1 MLNLSGNLDYLN
13 RIYLRID
20 LDRICGNIKEVM
32 KKVGNDTK
40 VMAVVKADAYG
51 HGAIEVTK
59 ALSEIGT
66 YGFAVATVGE
76 ALALRRAGITKPIL
90 ILDFVFPNQF
100 ETIIRND
107 IMLTVFRY
115 EIAKE
120 LNEVAE
126 QMGTTAHIHIKV
138 DTGMGRIGYIPD
150 NESIDEICRIARL
163 PNIKIDGIFTHFA
176 CADEVDKTSMNKQY
190 DIFKG
195 FVNRLEDSGIEIPLK
210 HVCNSAAIIDSS
222 DKFLNMVRSGII
234 TYGLY
239 PSEFVHKENLHIQPA
254 MELHSLVINVKT
266 IHKGDTVSY
275 GSTYIAD
282 KPTVI
287 ATIPVGYADGYPRM
301 LSNKGSVIIHGKR
314 AKIVGRICMDQF
326 MVDVTD
332 IPDVSIGD
340 GVTLIGRDGEEC
352 ITCEE
357 IGEISGRFNYE
368 FLCCITR
375 RVPRVYIRNGK
386 TVKIVDY
393 LE

>member
-1 MLNLSGNLDYLN
+1 MANLDYLN
-13 RIYLRID
+13 RVYLKID
-20 LDRICGNIKEVM
+20 LDKICNNINAVIN
-32 KKVGNDTK
+32 KVGRDTK
-40 VMAVVKADAYG
+40 VLAVVKGDAYG

-107 IMLTVFRY
+107 IMLTVFQY
-115 EIAKE
+115 GIAKE
-120 LNEVAE
+120 LNEAAGE
-126 QMGTTAHIHIKV
+126 MGTTAHIHIKI

-150 NESIDEICRIARL
+150 EKSIDEICRIAQL
-163 PNIKIDGIFTHFA
+163 PNIEIDGIFTHFA
-176 CADEVDKTSMNKQY
+176 CADEKDKTSMNGQSEK
-190 DIFKG
+190 FHS
-195 FVNRLEDSGIEIPLK
+195 FVEKLESRGINIPIK
-210 HVCNSAAIIDSS
+210 HVCNSAAIIDK
-222 DKFLNMVRSGII
+222 DGDYLDMVRSGII

-239 PSEFVHKENLHIQPA
+239 PSEDVNKDKLHVEPA
-254 MELHSLVINVKT
+254 MELHSVVINIKT

-275 GSTYIAD
+275 GSTYVAE

-287 ATIPVGYADGYPRM
+287 ATIPVGYADGYPRL
-301 LSNKGSVIIHGKR
+301 LSNKGSVLIHGKR
-314 AKIVGRICMDQF
+314 AKIVGKVCMDQF

-340 GVTLIGRDGEEC
+340 NVTLIGKDGDEC

-357 IGEISGRFNYE
+357 IGDISGRFNYE

-386 TVKIVDY
+386 TKKIVDY

>member
-1 MLNLSGNLDYLN
+1 MANLDYMN
-13 RIYLRID
+13 RVYLKID
-20 LDRICGNIKEVM
+20 LDKICNNINNVIN
-32 KKVGNDTK
+32 KVGADTK
-40 VMAVVKADAYG
+40 VLAVVKGDAYG
-51 HGAIEVTK
+51 HGAIEVAK

-107 IMLTVFRY
+107 IMLTVFQY
-115 EIAKE
+115 GIAKE
-120 LNEVAE
+120 LNEAAGN
-126 QMGTTAHIHIKV
+126 MGTTAHIHIKV

-150 NESIDEICRIARL
+150 DQSVDEICRIAQL
-163 PNIKIDGIFTHFA
+163 PNIEIDGIFTHFA
-176 CADEVDKTSMNKQY
+176 CADMTDKTSMNGQY
-190 DIFKG
+190 AKFRA
-195 FVNRLEDSGIEIPLK
+195 FVEKLESRGINIPIK
-210 HVCNSAAIIDSS
+210 HVCNSAAIIDM
-222 DKFLNMVRSGII
+222 DDGFLNMVRSGIV

-239 PSEFVHKENLHIQPA
+239 PSEEVHKEKLSIEPA
-254 MELHSLVINVKT
+254 MELHSVVINIKT

-275 GSTYIAD
+275 GSTYVAE

-287 ATIPVGYADGYPRM
+287 ATIPVGYADGYPRL
-301 LSNKGSVIIHGKR
+301 LSNEGSVLIHGKR
-314 AKIVGRICMDQF
+314 AKIVGKVCMDQF

-340 GVTLIGRDGEEC
+340 NVTLIGKDGDEC

-357 IGEISGRFNYE
+357 IGDISGRFNYE

-386 TVKIVDY
+386 TKKIVDY

>member
-1 MLNLSGNLDYLN
+1 MANLDYLN
-13 RIYLRID
+13 RVYLKID
-20 LDRICGNIKEVM
+20 LDKICNNITTVIN
-32 KKVGNDTK
+32 KVGKDTK
-40 VMAVVKADAYG
+40 VLAVVKGDAYG

-107 IMLTVFRY
+107 VMLTIFQY
-115 EIAKE
+115 GIAKA
-120 LNEVAE
+120 LNEAAGE
-126 QMGTTAHIHIKV
+126 MGTTAHIHIKV

-150 NESIDEICRIARL
+150 EESIDEICRIAQL
-163 PNIKIDGIFTHFA
+163 PNIEIDGIFTHFA
-176 CADEVDKTSMNKQY
+176 CADVKDKTSMHGQY
-190 DIFKG
+190 DRFMS
-195 FVNRLEDSGIEIPLK
+195 FVKKLEERGINIPIK
-210 HVCNSAAIIDSS
+210 HVCNSAAIIEQECDYL
-222 DKFLNMVRSGII
+222 DLVRSGII

-239 PSEFVHKENLHIQPA
+239 PSEDVDKTKLHVEPA
-254 MELHSLVINVKT
+254 MELHSVVINIKT

-275 GSTYIAD
+275 GSTYVAE

-287 ATIPVGYADGYPRM
+287 ATIPVGYADGYPRLM
-301 LSNKGSVIIHGKR
+301 SNKGSVLIHGKR
-314 AKIVGRICMDQF
+314 AKIVGRVCMDQF

-340 GVTLIGRDGEEC
+340 NVTLIGKDGDEC

-386 TVKIVDY
+386 TRKIVDY

>member
-1 MLNLSGNLDYLN
+1 MSSLDYLN
-13 RIYLRID
+13 RVYLRID
-20 LDRICGNIKEVM
+20 LDRICSNVQKII
-32 KKVGNDTK
+32 KKVGTDTR
-40 VMAVVKADAYG
+40 VMPVVKADAYG

-107 IMLTVFRY
+107 IMLTVFQY
-115 EIAKE
+115 GIAKS
-120 LNEVAE
+120 LNEAAIE
-126 QMGTTAHIHIKV
+126 MGTTAHIHLKV
-138 DTGMGRIGYIPD
+138 DTGMGRIGYIPND
-150 NESIDEICRIARL
+150 ESVEEIRKISEL
-163 PNIKIDGIFTHFA
+163 SNIEIDGIFTHFA
-176 CADEVDKTSMNKQY
+176 CADSADKTSMNTQLERFRDFVAKLENLGI
-190 DIFKG
+190 DIP
-195 FVNRLEDSGIEIPLK
+195 IK
-210 HVCNSAAIIDSS
+210 HVCNSAAIIDMQ
-222 DKFLNMVRSGII
+222 DDFLNMVRSGII
-234 TYGLY
+234 TYGLF
-239 PSEFVHKENLHIQPA
+239 PSDEVNKESLDVKPA
-254 MELHSLVINVKT
+254 MELHSVVINVKT
-266 IHKGDTVSY
+266 INKGDTVSY
-275 GSTYIAD
+275 GSTYVAE

-287 ATIPVGYADGYPRM
+287 ATIPVGYADGYPRQ
-301 LSNKGSVIIHGKR
+301 LSNKGCVLIHGKR
-314 AKIVGRICMDQF
+314 AKIVGRVCMDQF

-332 IPDVSIGD
+332 IPDVLIGD
-340 GVTLIGRDGEEC
+340 NVTLVGRDGDEC

-386 TVKIVDY
+386 TKKIVDY

>member
-1 MLNLSGNLDYLN
+1 MESHDYKN
-13 RIYLRID
+13 RVYLKID
-20 LDRICGNIKEVM
+20 LDAICSNIKAVM
-32 KKVGNDTK
+32 DKVGDKTQ

-51 HGAIEVTK
+51 HGAIEVAK

-66 YGFAVATVGE
+66 DCFSVATVGE
-76 ALALRRAGITKPIL
+76 ALALRRAGITKPIM

-107 IMLTVFRY
+107 IILTVFQY
-115 EIAKE
+115 DIAKQ
-120 LNEVAE
+120 LNVAAGE
-126 QMGTTAHIHIKV
+126 MGTTAHIHIKV
-138 DTGMGRIGYIPD
+138 DTGMGRIGYIPCS
-150 NESIDEICRIARL
+150 ESVDEICRIAQL
-163 PNIKIDGIFTHFA
+163 PNIEIDGIFTHFA
-176 CADEVDKTSMNKQY
+176 CADMSDKTSMHKQEKLFN
-190 DIFKG
+190 D
-195 FVNRLEDSGIEIPLK
+195 FVDEVEARGVKIPVK
-210 HVCNSAAIIDSS
+210 HICNSAAIIDK
-222 DKFLNMVRSGII
+222 DDGFMDMVRSGIV

-239 PSEFVHKENLHIQPA
+239 PSDEVNKDKLKVKPA
-254 MELHSLVINVKT
+254 MELRSVVINVKT
-266 IHKGDTVSY
+266 IHEGSTVGY
-275 GSTYIAD
+275 GSTYVAQ

-301 LSNKGSVIIHGKR
+301 LSNKGDVLIHGKR
-314 AKIVGRICMDQF
+314 ARIVGRVCMDQF

-332 IPDVSIGD
+332 IPDVSTGD
-340 GVTLIGRDGEEC
+340 SVTLIGRDGDET
-352 ITCEE
+352 ITCDE

>member
-1 MLNLSGNLDYLN
+1 MASLDYMN
-13 RIYLRID
+13 RVYLKID
-20 LDRICGNIKEVM
+20 LDKICNNINKVIS
-32 KKVGNDTK
+32 KVGKDTK
-40 VMAVVKADAYG
+40 VLAVVKGDAYG

-107 IMLTVFRY
+107 IMLTIFQY
-115 EIAKE
+115 GIAKS
-120 LNEVAE
+120 LNEAAGE
-126 QMGTTAHIHIKV
+126 MGTTAHIHIKV

-150 NESIDEICRIARL
+150 EKSIDEICRIAQL
-163 PNIKIDGIFTHFA
+163 PNIEIDGIFTHFA
-176 CADEVDKTSMNKQY
+176 CADMTDKTSMNGQY
-190 DIFKG
+190 AKFRE
-195 FVNRLEDSGIEIPLK
+195 FVEKLEERGINIPIK
-210 HVCNSAAIIDSS
+210 HVCNSAAIIDM
-222 DKFLNMVRSGII
+222 DDGFLNMVRSGIV

-239 PSEFVHKENLHIQPA
+239 PSEEVHKEKLDIEPA
-254 MELHSLVINVKT
+254 MELHSVVINIKT

-275 GSTYIAD
+275 GSTYVAE

-287 ATIPVGYADGYPRM
+287 ATIPVGYADGYPRL
-301 LSNKGSVIIHGKR
+301 LSNEGSVLIHGKR
-314 AKIVGRICMDQF
+314 AKIVGKVCMDQF

-340 GVTLIGRDGEEC
+340 NVTLIGKDGDEC

-357 IGEISGRFNYE
+357 IGDISGRFNYE

-386 TVKIVDY
+386 TKKIVDY

>member
-1 MLNLSGNLDYLN
+1 MANLDYMN
-13 RIYLRID
+13 RVYLKID
-20 LDRICGNIKEVM
+20 LDKICNNINEVI
-32 KKVGNDTK
+32 KKVGSDTK
-40 VMAVVKADAYG
+40 VLAVVKGDAYG

-107 IMLTVFRY
+107 IMLTIFQY
-115 EIAKE
+115 GIAKE
-120 LNEVAE
+120 LNEAAE
-126 QMGTTAHIHIKV
+126 EMGTTAHIHIKV

-150 NESIDEICRIARL
+150 NKSVDEICRIAQL
-163 PNIKIDGIFTHFA
+163 PNIEIDGIFTHFA
-176 CADEVDKTSMNKQY
+176 CADMIDKTSMNKQY
-190 DIFKG
+190 EKFKAFVEKLEARGIDIP
-195 FVNRLEDSGIEIPLK
+195 IK
-210 HVCNSAAIIDSS
+210 HVCNSAAIIDK
-222 DKFLNMVRSGII
+222 DDNFLNLVRSGIV

-239 PSEFVHKENLHIQPA
+239 PSEDVDKEKLHVEPA
-254 MELHSLVINVKT
+254 MELHSVVINIKT
-266 IHKGDTVSY
+266 IHEGDTVSY
-275 GSTYIAD
+275 GSTYVAT

-287 ATIPVGYADGYPRM
+287 ATIPVGYADGYPRL
-301 LSNKGSVIIHGKR
+301 LSGKGSVLIHGKR
-314 AKIVGRICMDQF
+314 AKIVGRVCMDQF

-340 GVTLIGRDGEEC
+340 NVTLIGKDGDDC

-357 IGEISGRFNYE
+357 IGDISGRFNYE

-386 TVKIVDY
+386 TKKIVDY

>member
-1 MLNLSGNLDYLN
+1 MANLDYMN
-13 RIYLRID
+13 RVYLKID
-20 LDRICGNIKEVM
+20 LDKICNNINEVI
-32 KKVGNDTK
+32 KKVGKDTK
-40 VMAVVKADAYG
+40 VLAVVKGDAYG

-107 IMLTVFRY
+107 IMLTIFQY
-115 EIAKE
+115 GIAKS
-120 LNEVAE
+120 LNEAAE
-126 QMGTTAHIHIKV
+126 LMGTTAHIHIKV

-150 NESIDEICRIARL
+150 DKSVDEICRIAQL
-163 PNIKIDGIFTHFA
+163 PNIEIDGIFTHFA
-176 CADEVDKTSMNKQY
+176 CADMVDKTSMNNQY
-190 DIFKG
+190 EKFRT
-195 FVNRLEDSGIEIPLK
+195 FVEKLEARGINIPIK
-210 HVCNSAAIIDSS
+210 HVCNSAAIIDKE
-222 DKFLNMVRSGII
+222 DNFLNLVRSGIV

-239 PSEFVHKENLHIQPA
+239 PSEEVHKENLHIEPA
-254 MELHSLVINVKT
+254 MELHSVVINIKT
-266 IHKGDTVSY
+266 IHEGDTVSY
-275 GSTYIAD
+275 GSTYVAD

-301 LSNKGSVIIHGKR
+301 LSNKGSVLIHGKR
-314 AKIVGRICMDQF
+314 ARIVGKVCMDQF

-340 GVTLIGRDGEEC
+340 NVTLIGKDGDDC

-357 IGEISGRFNYE
+357 IGDISGRFNYE

-386 TVKIVDY
+386 TKKIVDY

>member
-1 MLNLSGNLDYLN
+1 MANLDYMN
-13 RIYLRID
+13 RVYLKIN
-20 LDRICGNIKEVM
+20 LDKICNNINEVIN
-32 KKVGNDTK
+32 KVGKDTK
-40 VMAVVKADAYG
+40 VMAVVKGDAYG
-51 HGAIEVTK
+51 HGAIEVAK

-107 IMLTVFRY
+107 IMLTVFQY
-115 EIAKE
+115 GIAKS
-120 LNEVAE
+120 LNEAAE

-138 DTGMGRIGYIPD
+138 DTGMGRIGFIPD
-150 NESIDEICRIARL
+150 DKSLDEICRIAQL
-163 PNIKIDGIFTHFA
+163 PNIEIDGIFTHFA
-176 CADEVDKTSMNKQY
+176 CADMVDKTSMNNQY
-190 DIFKG
+190 EKFRVFIEK
-195 FVNRLEDSGIEIPLK
+195 LEERGINIPIK
-210 HVCNSAAIIDSS
+210 HICNSAAIIDKS
-222 DKFLNMVRSGII
+222 DNFLNLVRSGIV

-239 PSEFVHKENLHIQPA
+239 PSQEVHKESLHIEPA
-254 MELHSLVINVKT
+254 MELHSVVINIKT
-266 IHKGDTVSY
+266 IHEGDTVSY
-275 GSTYIAD
+275 GSTYVAK

-301 LSNKGSVIIHGKR
+301 LSNEGSVLIHGKR
-314 AKIVGRICMDQF
+314 AKIVGKVCMDQF

-340 GVTLIGRDGEEC
+340 NVTLIGKDADEC

-357 IGEISGRFNYE
+357 IGDISGRFNYE

-386 TVKIVDY
+386 TIKIVDY

>member
-1 MLNLSGNLDYLN
+1 MSSNLDYLN
-13 RIYLRID
+13 RVYLKID
-20 LDRICGNIKEVM
+20 LDKICNNTKEVI
-32 KKVGNDTK
+32 KKVGKDTK

-51 HGAIEVTK
+51 HGAIEVSK

-120 LNEVAE
+120 LNEAAE
-126 QMGTTAHIHIKV
+126 AMGTTAHIHIKV
-138 DTGMGRIGYIPD
+138 DTGMGRIGFIPD
-150 NESIDEICRIARL
+150 DESVDEIRRIAQL
-163 PNIKIDGIFTHFA
+163 PNVEIDGIFTHFA
-176 CADEVDKTSMNKQY
+176 CADEADKTSMNGQFEK
-190 DIFKG
+190 FRN
-195 FVNRLEDSGIEIPLK
+195 FVGKLEKIGINIPIK
-210 HVCNSAAIIDSS
+210 HVCNSAEIIDSN

-239 PSEFVHKENLHIQPA
+239 PSEFVHKEDLKIEPA

-275 GSTYIAD
+275 GSTYVAE

-301 LSNKGSVIIHGKR
+301 LSNKGSVLIHGRR
-314 AKIVGRICMDQF
+314 AKIVGMICMDQF

-332 IPDVSIGD
+332 IPGVSIGD
-340 GVTLIGRDGEEC
+340 GVTLIGKDGNEQ

-357 IGEISGRFNYE
+357 IGDISGRFNYE

-375 RVPRVYIRNGK
+375 RVPRVYTRNGK
-386 TVKIVDY
+386 TIKIVDY

>member
-1 MLNLSGNLDYLN
+1 MANLDYMN
-13 RIYLRID
+13 RVYLKID
-20 LDRICGNIKEVM
+20 LDKICNNINEVI
-32 KKVGNDTK
+32 KKVGKETK
-40 VMAVVKADAYG
+40 VLAVVKGDAYG

-107 IMLTVFRY
+107 IMLTIFQY
-115 EIAKE
+115 GIAKE
-120 LNEVAE
+120 LNEAAQE
-126 QMGTTAHIHIKV
+126 MGTTAHIHIKV

-150 NESIDEICRIARL
+150 DKSIDEICRIAQL
-163 PNIKIDGIFTHFA
+163 PNIEIDGIFTHFA
-176 CADEVDKTSMNKQY
+176 CADMVDKTSMNNQY
-190 DIFKG
+190 DKFRA
-195 FVNRLEDSGIEIPLK
+195 FVEKLEARGISIPIK
-210 HVCNSAAIIDSS
+210 HVCNSAAIIDKE
-222 DKFLNMVRSGII
+222 DNFLNLVRSGIV

-239 PSEFVHKENLHIQPA
+239 PSEDVNKDNLRVEPA
-254 MELHSLVINVKT
+254 MELHSVVINIKT
-266 IHKGDTVSY
+266 IHEGDTVSY
-275 GSTYIAD
+275 GSTYVAT

-287 ATIPVGYADGYPRM
+287 ATIPVGYADGYPRL
-301 LSNKGSVIIHGKR
+301 LSGKGSVLIHGKR
-314 AKIVGRICMDQF
+314 AKIVGRVCMDQF

-340 GVTLIGRDGEEC
+340 NVTLIGRDGDDC

-357 IGEISGRFNYE
+357 IGDISGRFNYE

-386 TVKIVDY
+386 TKKIVDY

>member
-1 MLNLSGNLDYLN
+1 MASLDYMN
-13 RIYLRID
+13 RVYLKID
-20 LDRICGNIKEVM
+20 LDKICNNINKVIS
-32 KKVGNDTK
+32 KVGKDTK
-40 VMAVVKADAYG
+40 VLAVVKGDAYG

-107 IMLTVFRY
+107 IMLTIFQY
-115 EIAKE
+115 GIAKS
-120 LNEVAE
+120 LNEAAGE
-126 QMGTTAHIHIKV
+126 MGTTAHIHIKV

-150 NESIDEICRIARL
+150 EKSIDEICRIAQL
-163 PNIKIDGIFTHFA
+163 PNIEIDGIFTHFA
-176 CADEVDKTSMNKQY
+176 CADMTDKTSMNGQY
-190 DIFKG
+190 AKFRE
-195 FVNRLEDSGIEIPLK
+195 FVEKLEERGINIPIK
-210 HVCNSAAIIDSS
+210 HVCNSAAIIDM
-222 DKFLNMVRSGII
+222 DDGFLNMVRSGIV

-239 PSEFVHKENLHIQPA
+239 PSEEVHKEKLDIEPA
-254 MELHSLVINVKT
+254 MELHSVVINIKT

-275 GSTYIAD
+275 GSTYVAE

-287 ATIPVGYADGYPRM
+287 ATIPVGYADGYPRL
-301 LSNKGSVIIHGKR
+301 LSNEGSVLIHGKR
-314 AKIVGRICMDQF
+314 AKIVGKVCMDQF

-340 GVTLIGRDGEEC
+340 NVTLIGRDGDEC

-357 IGEISGRFNYE
+357 IGDISGRFNYE

-386 TVKIVDY
+386 TKKIVDY

>member
-1 MLNLSGNLDYLN
+1 MANLDYMN
-13 RIYLRID
+13 RVYLKID
-20 LDRICGNIKEVM
+20 LDKICNNINEVI
-32 KKVGNDTK
+32 KKVGKDTK
-40 VMAVVKADAYG
+40 VLAVVKGDAYG

-107 IMLTVFRY
+107 IMLTIFQY
-115 EIAKE
+115 GIAKE
-120 LNEVAE
+120 LNEAAE
-126 QMGTTAHIHIKV
+126 EMGTTAHIHIKV

-150 NESIDEICRIARL
+150 DKSVDEICRIAQL
-163 PNIKIDGIFTHFA
+163 PNIEIDGIFTHFA
-176 CADEVDKTSMNKQY
+176 CADMVDKTSMNNQY
-190 DIFKG
+190 EKFKAFVEKLEARGIDIP
-195 FVNRLEDSGIEIPLK
+195 IK
-210 HVCNSAAIIDSS
+210 HVCNSAAIIDK
-222 DKFLNMVRSGII
+222 DDNFLNLVRSGIV

-239 PSEFVHKENLHIQPA
+239 PSEEVDKDKLRVEPA
-254 MELHSLVINVKT
+254 MELHSVVINIKT
-266 IHKGDTVSY
+266 IHEGDTVSY
-275 GSTYIAD
+275 GSTYVAT

-287 ATIPVGYADGYPRM
+287 ATIPVGYADGYPRL
-301 LSNKGSVIIHGKR
+301 LSGKGSVLIHGKR
-314 AKIVGRICMDQF
+314 AKIVGRVCMDQF

-340 GVTLIGRDGEEC
+340 NVTLIGRDGDDC

-357 IGEISGRFNYE
+357 IGDISGRFNYE

-386 TVKIVDY
+386 TKKIVDY

>member
-1 MLNLSGNLDYLN
+1 VRFLSNLDYLN
-13 RIYLRID
+13 RVYLKID
-20 LDRICGNIKEVM
+20 LDTICDNTLEIM
-32 KKVGNDTK
+32 KKVGPETK

-107 IMLTVFRY
+107 IMLTVFQY
-115 EIAKE
+115 NIANQ
-120 LNEVAE
+120 LNEAAE
-126 QMGTTAHIHIKV
+126 RMGTTAHIHIKI

-150 NESIDEICRIARL
+150 DESIDEICRIAQL
-163 PNIKIDGIFTHFA
+163 PNIEIDGIFTHFA
-176 CADEVDKTSMNKQY
+176 CADMSDKTSMNRQY
-190 DIFKG
+190 NIFTE
-195 FVNRLEDSGIEIPLK
+195 FVGKLEKLGINIPIK
-210 HVCNSAAIIDSS
+210 HICNSAAIIDK
-222 DKFLNMVRSGII
+222 DDGFMDMVRSGIV

-239 PSEFVHKENLHIQPA
+239 PSEEVHKEKLKIRPA

-266 IHKGDTVSY
+266 IHEGDTVSY
-275 GSTYIAD
+275 GSTYVAA

-287 ATIPVGYADGYPRM
+287 ATIPVGYADGYPRLM
-301 LSNKGSVIIHGKR
+301 SNKGEVIIHGKR
-314 AKIVGRICMDQF
+314 AKIVGRVCMDQF
-326 MVDVTD
+326 MADVTN
-332 IPDVSIGD
+332 IPEVSIGD
-340 GVTLIGRDGEEC
+340 AVTLIGKDGDEC

-357 IGEISGRFNYE
+357 IGNISGRFNYE

-375 RVPRVYIRNGK
+375 RVPRVYVRNGK
-386 TVKIVDY
+386 TIKIVDY

>member
-1 MLNLSGNLDYLN
+1 MANLDYMN
-13 RIYLRID
+13 RVYLKID
-20 LDRICGNIKEVM
+20 LDKICKNINEVI
-32 KKVGNDTK
+32 KKVGKDTK
-40 VMAVVKADAYG
+40 VLAIVKGDAYG

-107 IMLTVFRY
+107 IMLTVFQY
-115 EIAKE
+115 GIAKE
-120 LNEVAE
+120 LNEAAG
-126 QMGTTAHIHIKV
+126 QMGTTVHIHIKV
-138 DTGMGRIGYIPD
+138 DTGMGRIGFIPD
-150 NESIDEICRIARL
+150 EDSIDEICRIAQL
-163 PNIKIDGIFTHFA
+163 PNIEIDGIFTHFA
-176 CADEVDKTSMNKQY
+176 CADMTDKTSMNKQY
-190 DIFKG
+190 ELFKS
-195 FVNRLEDSGIEIPLK
+195 FVRKLEERGINIPIK
-210 HVCNSAAIIDSS
+210 HVCNSAAIIDM
-222 DKFLNMVRSGII
+222 DDGFLNLVRSGIV

-239 PSEFVHKENLHIQPA
+239 PSEEVHKENLKIEPA
-254 MELHSLVINVKT
+254 MELHSVVINIKT

-275 GSTYIAD
+275 GSTYVAE

-287 ATIPVGYADGYPRM
+287 ATIPVGYADGYPRL
-301 LSNKGSVIIHGKR
+301 LSNKGSVLIHGKR
-314 AKIVGRICMDQF
+314 AKIVGKICMDQF

-340 GVTLIGRDGEEC
+340 NVTLIGRDGSEC

-357 IGEISGRFNYE
+357 IGDISGRFNYE

-386 TVKIVDY
+386 TKKIVDY

>member
-1 MLNLSGNLDYLN
+1 MANLDYMN
-13 RIYLRID
+13 RVYLKID
-20 LDRICGNIKEVM
+20 LDKICNNINEVI
-32 KKVGNDTK
+32 KKVGKDTK
-40 VMAVVKADAYG
+40 VLAVVKGDAYG

-107 IMLTVFRY
+107 IMLTIFQY
-115 EIAKE
+115 GIAKS
-120 LNEVAE
+120 LNEAAE

-150 NESIDEICRIARL
+150 DKSVDEICRIAQL
-163 PNIKIDGIFTHFA
+163 PNIEIDGIFTHFA
-176 CADEVDKTSMNKQY
+176 CADIVDKTSMNNQY
-190 DIFKG
+190 EKFRT
-195 FVNRLEDSGIEIPLK
+195 FVEKLEARGINIPIK
-210 HVCNSAAIIDSS
+210 HVCNSAAIIDKE
-222 DKFLNMVRSGII
+222 DNFLNLVRSGIV

-239 PSEFVHKENLHIQPA
+239 PSEEVHKENLHIEPA
-254 MELHSLVINVKT
+254 MELHSVVINIKT
-266 IHKGDTVSY
+266 IHEGDTVSY
-275 GSTYIAD
+275 GSTYVAD

-301 LSNKGSVIIHGKR
+301 LSNKGSVLIHGKR
-314 AKIVGRICMDQF
+314 ARIVGKVCMDQF

-340 GVTLIGRDGEEC
+340 NVTLIGKDGDDC

-357 IGEISGRFNYE
+357 IGDISGRFNYE

-386 TVKIVDY
+386 TKKIVDY

>member
-1 MLNLSGNLDYLN
+1 MANLDYMN
-13 RIYLRID
+13 RVYLKID
-20 LDRICGNIKEVM
+20 LDKICNNINQVIN
-32 KKVGNDTK
+32 KVGKETK
-40 VMAVVKADAYG
+40 VLAVVKGDAYG

-107 IMLTVFRY
+107 IMLTIFQY
-115 EIAKE
+115 GIAKE
-120 LNEVAE
+120 LNEAAGE
-126 QMGTTAHIHIKV
+126 MGTIAHIHIKV

-150 NESIDEICRIARL
+150 EQSVDEICRIAQL
-163 PNIKIDGIFTHFA
+163 PNIEIDGIFTHFA
-176 CADEVDKTSMNKQY
+176 CADMTDKTSMNNQY
-190 DIFKG
+190 AKFRA
-195 FVNRLEDSGIEIPLK
+195 FVEKLEERGINIPIK
-210 HVCNSAAIIDSS
+210 HVCNSAAIIDMN
-222 DKFLNMVRSGII
+222 DGFLNMVRSGIV

-239 PSEFVHKENLHIQPA
+239 PSEEVHKENLSIEPA
-254 MELHSLVINVKT
+254 MELHSVVINIKT
-266 IHKGDTVSY
+266 LHKGDTVSY
-275 GSTYIAD
+275 GSTYVAE

-287 ATIPVGYADGYPRM
+287 ATIPVGYADGYPRL
-301 LSNKGSVIIHGKR
+301 LSNKGSVLIHGKR
-314 AKIVGRICMDQF
+314 AKIVGKVCMDQF

-340 GVTLIGRDGEEC
+340 NVTLIGRDGNEC

-357 IGEISGRFNYE
+357 IGDISGRFNYE
-368 FLCCITR
+368 FLCCINR

-386 TVKIVDY
+386 TKKIVDY

>member
-1 MLNLSGNLDYLN
+1 MLLLSSLDYLN
-13 RIYLRID
+13 RVYLRID
-20 LDRICGNIKEVM
+20 LDRICNNTKKIIE
-32 KKVGNDTK
+32 KVGKDTK
-40 VMAVVKADAYG
+40 VMPVVKADAYG

-107 IMLTVFRY
+107 IMLTVFQY
-115 EIAKE
+115 GIAKS
-120 LNEVAE
+120 LNEAAKL
-126 QMGTTAHIHIKV
+126 MDTTAHIHIKV
-138 DTGMGRIGYIPD
+138 DTGMGRIGYIPND
-150 NESIDEICRIARL
+150 ESIEEIRRISEL
-163 PNIKIDGIFTHFA
+163 SNIVIDGIFTHFA
-176 CADEVDKTSMNKQY
+176 CADSEDKTSMNAQRALFR
-190 DIFKG
+190 D
-195 FVNRLEDSGIEIPLK
+195 FVEKLESVGINIPTK
-210 HVCNSAAIIDSS
+210 HICNSAAIIDVQ
-222 DKFLNMVRSGII
+222 DDFLNMVRSGII

-239 PSEFVHKENLHIQPA
+239 PSDEVKKENLDIKPA
-254 MELHSLVINVKT
+254 MELHSVVINVKT
-266 IHKGDTVSY
+266 INKGDTVSY
-275 GSTYIAD
+275 GSTYVAE

-287 ATIPVGYADGYPRM
+287 ATIPVGYADGYPRQ
-301 LSNKGSVIIHGKR
+301 LSNKGSVLIHGKR
-314 AKIVGRICMDQF
+314 AKIVGRVCMDQF

-332 IPDVSIGD
+332 IPDVLIGD
-340 GVTLIGRDGEEC
+340 NVTLVGRDGDDF
-352 ITCEE
+352 ISCEE

>member
-1 MLNLSGNLDYLN
+1 MANLDYLN
-13 RIYLRID
+13 RVYLKID
-20 LDRICGNIKEVM
+20 LDKICDNINEVI
-32 KKVGNDTK
+32 KKVGKDTK
-40 VMAVVKADAYG
+40 VLAVVKGDAYG

-107 IMLTVFRY
+107 IMLTVFQY
-115 EIAKE
+115 GIAKE
-120 LNEVAE
+120 LNEAA
-126 QMGTTAHIHIKV
+126 QSMGTTAHIHIKV

-150 NESIDEICRIARL
+150 SESIDEICRIAQL
-163 PNIKIDGIFTHFA
+163 PNIEIDGIFTHFA

-190 DIFKG
+190 EKFKS
-195 FVNRLEDSGIEIPLK
+195 FVEKLEERGINIPTK
-210 HVCNSAAIIDSS
+210 HVCNSAAIIDK
-222 DKFLNMVRSGII
+222 DDNFLNLVRSGIV

-239 PSEFVHKENLHIQPA
+239 PSENVHKEKLNVHPA
-254 MELHSLVINVKT
+254 MELHSVVINIKT
-266 IHKGDTVSY
+266 IHEGDTVSY
-275 GSTYIAD
+275 GSTYVAD

-287 ATIPVGYADGYPRM
+287 ATIPVGYADGYPRG
-301 LSNKGSVIIHGKR
+301 LSNEGSVLIHGKR
-314 AKIVGRICMDQF
+314 AKIVGRVCMDQF

-340 GVTLIGRDGEEC
+340 NVTLIGKDGDDC

-357 IGEISGRFNYE
+357 IGDISGRFNYE

-386 TVKIVDY
+386 TKKIVDY

>member
-1 MLNLSGNLDYLN
+1 MANLDYLN
-13 RIYLRID
+13 RVYLKID
-20 LDRICGNIKEVM
+20 LDKICNNINNVIN
-32 KKVGNDTK
+32 KVGKETK
-40 VMAVVKADAYG
+40 VLAVVKGDAYG

-100 ETIIRND
+100 ETIVRND
-107 IMLTVFRY
+107 IMLTVFQY
-115 EIAKE
+115 GIAKE
-120 LNEVAE
+120 LNEAAA

-150 NESIDEICRIARL
+150 EKSVDEICRIAQL
-163 PNIKIDGIFTHFA
+163 PNIEIDGIFTHFA
-176 CADEVDKTSMNKQY
+176 CADEADKTSMNKQY
-190 DIFKG
+190 SLFKD
-195 FVNRLEDSGIEIPLK
+195 FVEKLEKRGIKIPIK
-210 HVCNSAAIIDSS
+210 HVCNSAAIIEKD
-222 DKFLNMVRSGII
+222 DEFLNLVRSGIV

-239 PSEFVHKENLHIQPA
+239 PSEEVNKDNLHVEPA
-254 MELHSLVINVKT
+254 MELHSVVINVKT
-266 IHKGDTVSY
+266 IHEGDTVSY
-275 GSTYIAD
+275 GSTYVAT

-287 ATIPVGYADGYPRM
+287 ATIPVGYADGYPRLM
-301 LSNKGSVIIHGKR
+301 SNKGSVLIHGKR
-314 AKIVGRICMDQF
+314 AQIVGKVCMDQF

-340 GVTLIGRDGEEC
+340 NVTLIGKDGDEC

-357 IGEISGRFNYE
+357 IGDISGRFNYE

-386 TVKIVDY
+386 TKKIVDY